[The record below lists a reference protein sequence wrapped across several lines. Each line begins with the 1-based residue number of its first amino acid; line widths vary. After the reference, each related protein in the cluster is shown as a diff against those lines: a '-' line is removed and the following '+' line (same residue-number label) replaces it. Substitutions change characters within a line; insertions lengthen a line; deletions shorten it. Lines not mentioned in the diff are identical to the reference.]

1 MQKYIKKKACPKL
14 GQAKTKVYEK
24 QQIIF

>member
-1 MQKYIKKKACPKL
+1 MQKYKNKKACPKL

-24 QQIIF
+24 QQITF